1 MFLNPTTHNKYPWDQ
16 LQLVLFC
23 YHHKSSWCDCKR
35 VSQIFNCSYYLSS
48 SHKVERCY
56 LRNLDR
62 VLESPGDLKGLLRQ
76 SFQPGGFHFSLE
88 KDNAH
93 WQYMEA
99 PYYGEDQLESP
110 QHSGQGKIGHS
121 DLKCSTIFARE
132 IFLLCPTHQIDSCE
146 LFQIVRQIVDIW
158 FWPCYPL
165 LQIRSLHL
173 HKVFARF
180 YLPPCTCTKPFA
192 AIHLRQ
198 NSLAP
203 ARRTFYFL
211 IDLQPGNRFA
221 ILHTYLDNCISRPDW
236 IQRHDLAEMRASLT
250 TPLQNRGRNL
260 IRM

>member
-1 MFLNPTTHNKYPWDQ
+1 MRFPKPTTRNKYPWDQ

-110 QHSGQGKIGHS
+110 QHSGQGKIGRS

-146 LFQIVRQIVDIW
+146 LFQIVRQIVDIC
-158 FWPCYPL
+158 FLPCYPVS
-165 LQIRSLHL
+165 QIRSLHL
-173 HKVFARF
+173 HKASIRF
-180 YLPPCTCTKPFA
+180 YLPP
-192 AIHLRQ
+192 R
-198 NSLAP
+198 S
-203 ARRTFYFL
+203 
-211 IDLQPGNRFA
+211 
-221 ILHTYLDNCISRPDW
+221 HTELFCR
-236 IQRHDLAEMRASLT
+236 LSLT
-250 TPLQNRGRNL
+250 TKSFGSCEADFLLDRFAAGQPVRNSSYAP
-260 IRM
+260 